1 MKSSVPLH
9 RSLAW
14 RFFTRTALT
23 VLGLVVAVLW
33 VSRSQSRKQALET
46 AEAGTRVSAQIME
59 SSFEN
64 RSRIMEAGLEV
75 FTTYNKNMV
84 GIEQHDFAS
93 VRDSLLNN
101 LASLKS
107 DVAMVI
113 RPSGALLSCTT
124 DGYKQDYTDVGIVE
138 KAMHSEEGAISAKDG
153 ATYRGYFMIDGGKYK
168 GYYQGVARR
177 LKNHDGEFLGV
188 MVVATRLD
196 DQAATLL

>member
-1 MKSSVPLH
+1 MTTSVPMY

-14 RFFTRTALT
+14 RFFIRTALT

-33 VSRSQSRKQALET
+33 VSRTQSRKQALET
-46 AEAGTRVSAQIME
+46 AEAGTRVSALIME

-64 RSRIMEAGLEV
+64 RSQILEAGLEV

-113 RPSGALLSCTT
+113 RPSTKVRTGSNSFAFTWRRHRPMRGDLIHRCR
-124 DGYKQDYTDVGIVE
+124 QDSRSSS
-138 KAMHSEEGAISAKDG
+138 KP
-153 ATYRGYFMIDGGKYK
+153 
-168 GYYQGVARR
+168 
-177 LKNHDGEFLGV
+177 
-188 MVVATRLD
+188 
-196 DQAATLL
+196 